1 MEASMKKHMHTLAH
15 VTPTRMDTSGLGSSC
30 ALESMLWFVDFVSC
44 VSERSL
50 LIRLARWRS
59 RGNSKL
65 ERGVISSESSLR
77 LINRL

>member
-1 MEASMKKHMHTLAH
+1 
-15 VTPTRMDTSGLGSSC
+15 
-30 ALESMLWFVDFVSC
+30 